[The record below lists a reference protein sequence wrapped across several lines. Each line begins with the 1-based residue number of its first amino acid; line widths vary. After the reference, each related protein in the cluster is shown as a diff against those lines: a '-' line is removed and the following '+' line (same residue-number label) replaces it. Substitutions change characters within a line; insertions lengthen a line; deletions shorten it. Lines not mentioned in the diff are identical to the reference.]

1 MDRNVKKQ
9 NKPGLI
15 LSNNE
20 QLLLLNL
27 QLNKDTTAY
36 IEPLVLEIDGS
47 IDDKRLQR
55 AMDLLISNNETFRTY
70 FIIDNGVSTR
80 RIAEKS
86 ECKINVIDIP
96 VCDNI
101 EEKIN
106 NIVIEET
113 KKGINISSA
122 PLCKCCL
129 IRVNENKSFV
139 IIFIHHLI
147 CETHSLKLLAN
158 SIFDYYINI
167 DDNITFDAN
176 EISLSDYCFWEQKTF
191 YNSEEYKKQKK
202 YWLDKLENKF
212 SYLELPKM
220 NNTNSQTISDSGKK
234 CIIDIPV
241 DISSEIK
248 MYSSKKNI
256 KYSSFFLS
264 VIYLLLYKYTGSEN
278 ILIAYPEIG
287 RRIINTENIIGFI
300 GNALLLRL
308 KMTNDL
314 TFEKIT
320 DLVEKELTASMENA
334 NISLYELIDH
344 IAYEEET
351 RSASYQIMV
360 DYINSPLEA
369 IEYPD
374 FKVTPKYDIH
384 NKTAK
389 SEMSFA
395 IYNFKDYFS
404 VAIEYKS
411 GLIHSSTIDYIKN
424 DFLCVSAQV
433 LKSDNLKVDE
443 LGTNTSE
450 NNIFQEKL
458 ELVNNNF
465 VRFTDDDIN
474 MSIQEKFKQ
483 TAEKYPDRIAIKTD
497 NYCFKYK
504 ELYNIAMNISRELDT
519 KLTKGEKIVAL
530 LFEHDALMVCATL
543 GVLFSGR
550 IYVPLEKSFPKERHE
565 YIIKDSDSSA
575 ILTDNMNIEL
585 AKELLG
591 DNRVSMN
598 IEENLNTESDD
609 ESYFNIVKCDS
620 IAYILYTS
628 GSTGT
633 PKGVVQSHK
642 NVLHHLRVWINNLKI
657 GCDDRL
663 SLFSSYGW
671 DSAVSDT
678 FSAILTGASLYPMDV
693 KKTGFDIIIKKL
705 MEEKITIIHMSVPL
719 YRFMSEMFEEN
730 TTFEDVRILVMG
742 GDLIYENDIKKYK
755 KHFSNNTIMVN
766 AYGSTESSTALMNVI
781 NKKYVL
787 ETSYLPLG
795 YGVEKTN
802 VLLRNR
808 VGKVSIP
815 YGIGE
820 IVINSPYVAI
830 GYNNKPDLYSDSF
843 SLDSY
848 NTGDLGQILPDGS
861 ILYLNRKDNVV
872 KIRGFRIELGEI
884 EAALKKYPLFKDVVV
899 VSSIVYNEKSIIAYI
914 VSQTGDNLDISEI
927 KEYLK
932 SKLPVFMI
940 PAYFKFISS
949 IPLTSSKKIDRKA
962 LPVIEESS
970 VLLNEKYSSEA
981 EKIISEIWKEI
992 LKNNSIK
999 KSDNLFDV
1007 GGTSLHVLKIHSL
1020 MQKKLGIN
1028 FPIVSLF
1035 EFPTIEKIARS
1046 FDKIENNKKNNYA
1059 LRRANLRKMK

>member
-1 MDRNVKKQ
+1 MDKIVKKQ
-9 NKPGLI
+9 KEPGLT

-36 IEPLVLEIDGS
+36 IEPLALEIDGI
-47 IDDKRLQR
+47 IDTERLQR
-55 AMDLLISNNETFRTY
+55 SLDLLIRKNEAFRTS
-70 FIIDNGVSTR
+70 FLIDNGVPTR
-80 RIAEKS
+80 KIAQNS
-86 ECKINVIDIP
+86 ECKINAFDIP

-101 EEKIN
+101 EDEIN

-113 KKGINISSA
+113 KKGIDISSA
-122 PLCKCCL
+122 PLCRCCL
-129 IRVNENKSFV
+129 IRVNENKSFI

-147 CETHSLKLLAN
+147 CETYSLKLLAN
-158 SIFDYYINI
+158 SIFDIYTNL
-167 DDNITFDAN
+167 DDDITADAN
-176 EISLSDYCFWEQKTF
+176 GISLSDYCFWEQKTF
-191 YNSEEYKKQKK
+191 YGSEEYKKQKE
-202 YWLDKLENKF
+202 YWMDKQTNKF

-220 NNTNSQTISDSGKK
+220 NNTKTQTMSDSGEK
-234 CIIDIPV
+234 CIIDIPA
-241 DISSEIK
+241 DTSSAIK
-248 MYSSKKNI
+248 EYSSKKKI
-256 KYSSFFLS
+256 KYPSFFLS
-264 VIYLLLYKYTGSEN
+264 VIYLLLYKYTGSKN

-287 RRIINTENIIGFI
+287 RRILNTENIIGFI

-308 KMTNDL
+308 EMTNDL
-314 TFEKIT
+314 TFEEIT

-334 NISLYELIDH
+334 NISLYEMVDH
-344 IAYEEET
+344 IAYEDDT
-351 RSASYQIMV
+351 RSTSYQIMV
-360 DYINSPLEA
+360 DYIDDPLDT
-369 IEYPD
+369 IEYSD
-374 FKVTPKYDIH
+374 LKVIPKYDIH

-389 SEMSFA
+389 SELSFA
-395 IYNFKDYFS
+395 IYNFNDHFS
-404 VAIEYKS
+404 VAIEYRS
-411 GLIHSSTIDYIKN
+411 GSIHSSTIDYLKN
-424 DFLCVSAQV
+424 DLLSVSAQV
-433 LKSDNLKVDE
+433 LTSDNLKAAE
-443 LGTNTSE
+443 LGTNTNDS
-450 NNIFQEKL
+450 NIFQEKL
-458 ELVNNNF
+458 DLVNNNF

-474 MSIQEKFKQ
+474 LSIQEKFKQ
-483 TAEKYPDRIAIKTD
+483 TAEKYPDRIAIKTE
-497 NYCFKYK
+497 NYCFKYR
-504 ELYNIAMNISRELDT
+504 ELYNIAQNISKELDAR
-519 KLTKGEKIVAL
+519 LNNDEKIVAL

-550 IYVPLEKSFPKERHE
+550 IYVPLEKTFPKERHE
-565 YIIKDSDSSA
+565 YIIKDSNSSA
-575 ILTDNMNIEL
+575 ILTDNMNVEF
-585 AKELLG
+585 AQELLE
-591 DNRVSMN
+591 DNKVCLN
-598 IEENLNTESDD
+598 IEANLNTESND
-609 ESYFNIVKCDS
+609 ESYFNKAECDS

-693 KKTGFDIIIKKL
+693 KKTGFDIIIKRL
-705 MEEKITIIHMSVPL
+705 MEEKISVIHMSVPL

-730 TTFEDVRILVMG
+730 TVFGNVRILVMG
-742 GDLIYENDIKKYK
+742 GDLIYANDIKKYK
-755 KHFSNNTIMVN
+755 KHFSDNTIMIN
-766 AYGSTESSTALMNVI
+766 AYGSTESSTGLMNVI
-781 NKKYVL
+781 NKEYTL

-802 VLLRNR
+802 VFLRNEA
-808 VGKVSIP
+808 GKVNIP

-820 IVINSPYVAI
+820 IITNSPYVAL
-830 GYNNKPDLYSDSF
+830 GYNNKPDLTSKSF
-843 SLDSY
+843 SSDSY
-848 NTGDLGQILPDGS
+848 NTGDVGQLLPDGS

-884 EAALKKYPLFKDVVV
+884 EAALKNYPLCKDVVV
-899 VSSIVYNEKSIIAYI
+899 VSNTVYNEKAIIAYI
-914 VSQTGDNLDISEI
+914 VSKTGEDLDISKI

-962 LPVIEESS
+962 LPAIEESS
-970 VLLNEKYSSEA
+970 VLLNEKYSSET

-999 KSDNLFDV
+999 KTDNLFDV

-1035 EFPTIEKIARS
+1035 EFPTIEKITRS
-1046 FDKIENNKKNNYA
+1046 FEKKEDNKKDNIA
-1059 LRRANLRKMK
+1059 LRRANLRKRK